1 MSSIKGVNRL
11 RRTLRRIEPAA
22 TQELRDTV
30 EDGAQKIHFDALTL
44 VPRDEGDLARSIAY
58 KLGRDGL
65 TAVIGPGAE
74 NAKLRKNKAH
84 VGYVVAASGVRM
96 SKANKDRLWQ
106 YFKGYWVEFGTKGSP
121 RHNIPPQPPRPFM
134 NPAYL
139 MNRDWIKRDASKA
152 IGKALERASR
162 G

>member
-1 MSSIKGVNRL
+1 MSSIRGVSRL
-11 RRTLRRIEPAA
+11 RRTLRRIEPEA

-30 EDGAQKIHFDALTL
+30 QDGAQKIHFDALTL

-74 NAKLRKNKAH
+74 NAKLRKNKAN
-84 VGYVVAASGVRM
+84 VGHVVAASGVRM
-96 SKANKDRLWQ
+96 SQANKDLLWQ
-106 YFKGYWVEFGTKGSP
+106 YFKGYWIEFGTKGSP
-121 RHNIPPQPPRPFM
+121 KHNIPPMPAQPFM

-139 MNRDWIKRDASKA
+139 RNRDWIKRDAEKA
-152 IGKALERASR
+152 IEQALEKASR